1 MGFVAL
7 AAGGR
12 RRHGGTLAMAE
23 GTRSTVMFVVGV
35 AMALGAGGLMFFTG
49 PLTVIGTIGATF
61 TAVGGARVLDR

>member
-1 MGFVAL
+1 
-7 AAGGR
+7 
-12 RRHGGTLAMAE
+12 MAE

-49 PLTVIGTIGATF
+49 PLTVMGAIGATF

>member
-1 MGFVAL
+1 
-7 AAGGR
+7 
-12 RRHGGTLAMAE
+12 MAE